1 MTGPSWSTA
10 ARSRRCCA
18 RLRAAAR
25 HDAPQPCFEVSDLRI
40 VTHRVIG
47 GIPVND
53 DGGVA
58 VRTKH

>member
-1 MTGPSWSTA
+1 MIDGGKVA
-10 ARSRRCCA
+10 EVA
-18 RLRAAAR
+18 LRADAAC
-25 HDAPQPCFEVSDLRI
+25 ATPCFEVSDLRI